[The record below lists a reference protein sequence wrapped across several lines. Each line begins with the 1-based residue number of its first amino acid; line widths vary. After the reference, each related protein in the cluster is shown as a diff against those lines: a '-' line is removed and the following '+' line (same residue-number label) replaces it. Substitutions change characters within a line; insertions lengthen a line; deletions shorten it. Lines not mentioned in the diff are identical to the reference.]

1 MGGRETR
8 HTFSLNQV
16 LFLLF
21 EHDPE
26 YGLSFKKIIDLLKPG
41 GLFCFTYAS
50 TGRDEHGTLRTT
62 PREIGGVKGF
72 GDYYKNQSMLE
83 GGEGKVHWPGTDDM
97 YLHACIVVLVC
108 RDLAKIHL
116 RAWRLMIVSRPT
128 LVPKCQRAPKRVS
141 RAGA

>member
-1 MGGRETR
+1 MTNVFGCGRVVGGRETR

-72 GDYYKNQSMLE
+72 GDYYKNLTISDVKEVIDVDSVFYFVGIKRRRRTFLHTKSILE
-83 GGEGKVHWPGTDDM
+83 MV
-97 YLHACIVVLVC
+97 
-108 RDLAKIHL
+108 
-116 RAWRLMIVSRPT
+116 
-128 LVPKCQRAPKRVS
+128 
-141 RAGA
+141 

>member
-1 MGGRETR
+1 MNVFGCGRVVGGRETR
-8 HTFSLNQV
+8 HTFNRV
-16 LFLLF
+16 LFLFF

-83 GGEGKVHWPGTDDM
+83 GGGRGKYIGQARMTCIST
-97 YLHACIVVLVC
+97 HASSFSS
-108 RDLAKIHL
+108 AATL
-116 RAWRLMIVSRPT
+116 RKSICGHGV
-128 LVPKCQRAPKRVS
+128 
-141 RAGA
+141 